1 MMKILFVEDE
11 ISKNIPRIIRLFSKY
26 LGETRIDQLKKLEE
40 DESGYGA
47 DPVAVKNIVE
57 STNMIDLEYCF
68 SGALNKIIRNYKKY
82 SMFIIDRN
90 LVQEEYDFE
99 DIKEIDSNFT
109 EKQFETFWEREG
121 DYLLQKLV
129 YLGIDVM
136 AKFYFLTAYSY
147 ENEIKSADNIRTHID
162 FGKFTST
169 NFVEKS
175 SSVEINSLK
184 ELIENIDVLNIQME
198 NEEYLNILR
207 EYLSSEICDS
217 FIEVLTE
224 KDSDKRK
231 DIEQNLGLLRKILEN
246 ILAVLAYRLNVPDE
260 CKSRNGIKV
269 RKVIKWL
276 LGGKKE
282 ETGTIY
288 SYPYFTNGLI
298 KNYLYNTY
306 EISSD
311 FGIHPDYNQK
321 SENESKGYQ
330 PTSNTVNSLI
340 FSMKEIILWFGRAL
354 EN

>member
-1 MMKILFVEDE
+1 MSRFLYTVVMDPDGEVHINEPEDIIIAEDRGIGVHVGHYESEEESERVENPEEELTLDDADVILDEDPE
-11 ISKNIPRIIRLFSKY
+11 Y
-26 LGETRIDQLKKLEE
+26 EEEYEE
-40 DESGYGA
+40 DLE
-47 DPVAVKNIVE
+47 DPE
-57 STNMIDLEYCF
+57 
-68 SGALNKIIRNYKKY
+68 
-82 SMFIIDRN
+82 
-90 LVQEEYDFE
+90 EEYDLE
-99 DIKEIDSNFT
+99 DIKKIDSGFT

-129 YLGIDVM
+129 YLGIDVR

-162 FGKFTST
+162 FGKFTSD

-175 SSVEINSLK
+175 SSDEINSLK
-184 ELIENIDVLNIQME
+184 GLIENIDVLNIQME

-207 EYLSSEICDS
+207 GYLSNEICDS

-224 KDSDKRK
+224 KDSDNRK

-246 ILAVLAYRLNVPDE
+246 ILAVLAYRLNAPDE

-298 KNYLYNTY
+298 KNYLYNIY

-311 FGIHPDYNQK
+311 FGIHPDYYQK

-340 FSMKEIILWFGRAL
+340 FSMKEIILWFGRVL
-354 EN
+354 GQK